1 VNKIKKDDKNSIDL
15 SQLSKNLAREIFH
28 LDRNI
33 PATVF
38 KLMTR
43 PGYLTR
49 AFFYHPKEKWVQPFK
64 LYLAINL
71 LFFIITPLLNS
82 SNFEV
87 FSFDVRS
94 RIRLDDHFNKKVEHA
109 CSTHQISKEIYI
121 ERFNDHIKYNQ
132 PALLFLLIPFWGL
145 LLQILSIL
153 KNVPFSLHLT
163 HAMHL
168 LAYLLLLLLCILGI
182 YQGLAW
188 ILNVLNVSD
197 KLIDMLIVPT
207 IGIGFLIYLFRSIRL
222 VYEDKIPWAVLKTTI
237 TFAGFIVIFGGY
249 VNFLFHYTY
258 FALNL
263 GY

>member
-1 VNKIKKDDKNSIDL
+1 MKTKKESHDL
-15 SQLSKNLAREIFH
+15 SQLSKNLIKEIFH

-64 LYLAINL
+64 LYLALNL
-71 LFFIITPLLNS
+71 IFFILTPLLNS

-87 FSFDVRS
+87 FSFNVRS
-94 RIRLDDHFNKKVEHA
+94 RMELDNAFNQKMESLCQK
-109 CSTHQISKEIYI
+109 QNIPKEICV
-121 ERFNDHIKYNQ
+121 ERFNAHIKYNQ

-145 LLQILSIL
+145 LLQILSIR
-153 KNVPFSLHLT
+153 KDAPFSLHLT

-168 LAYLLLLLLCILGI
+168 LAYLLILLLSILGI
-182 YQGLAW
+182 FQGIVW
-188 ILNVLNVSD
+188 ILNALHISD
-197 KLIDMLIVPT
+197 KLIGLLIVPT
-207 IGIGFLIYLFRSIRL
+207 IAFGFLIYLYRSIRL
-222 VYEDKIPWAVLKTTI
+222 VYDDKIRWALLKTGI
-237 TFAGFIVIFGGY
+237 AFVGFIVILGGY

-258 FALNL
+258 IALNL